1 LAIAV
6 FKRLCP
12 VCGGEISSERLKAGM
27 PCIKCLPENS
37 DTYSILKNVTSSEW
51 GRLVSI
57 GRKVEELDT
66 FFKES
71 IGSRMWSAQKLWAKR
86 VFLNKSFAIIA
97 PTGSGKTV
105 FGILLSLYLAS
116 RGKKVLFVLPT
127 SILVEQVSEKAE
139 NFKDKVGL
147 SHIELAY
154 YHSFLSKKNKEKM
167 LATIKNGKTSIIIVT
182 SNFISRYSSLLSGK
196 KFDLVF
202 VDDVDSILRSSK
214 IFDKIL
220 TYIGFDDKTINL
232 ALKLLDAKTSL
243 NKARRLGLEEEV
255 KKNSKKVDKLTKKL
269 KNKLKNR
276 KTGILIVS
284 GASLRGRR
292 TKRVKLFRELL
303 GFDVGSKTEYLRN
316 IVDVYVNSPDIEGEI
331 VRLVKKLGPGGIIF
345 VPQDKGLEYVRRI
358 DEILKK
364 AGIRS
369 EAYLKPRKGILKRF
383 SSGESDVLVGIASY
397 RSPLTRGIDL
407 PQVIKYVI
415 FAGVPKFKISL
426 NIDDFKP
433 SRMIILLANLRD
445 FLDKKTRYECDR
457 YIVKLRNLVM
467 LYKESLDRIIDAIK
481 TGKKLEGF
489 EGYAQK
495 IILSIYDFLNRVLSD
510 REVIEK
516 IKSEASLKITIDD
529 DGIWFILADPI
540 AYIQGSGRTSRLYSG
555 GISKGLAITVI
566 DDNKAF
572 KQLNEE
578 LSNRLNDFEWKNIK
592 ELDLNGLIKEI
603 SKERELIKA
612 ILEERA
618 ARVLKDPVKTYLLI
632 VESPNKARTISR
644 FYGVPAKRTIENLLV
659 YEINAGDKIIQV
671 TATGG
676 HLLDLVTNEGIFGI
690 RVENGR
696 VIPVY
701 STIKKCL
708 KCREIF
714 VDDIGSCP
722 KCGSKAFR
730 DSIDVIKALR
740 SLAFEVDEVLI
751 GTDPDS
757 EGEKIAWD
765 VALALKPYAEK
776 IRRIEFH
783 EVTLRAINEAL
794 KKPREINENLVK
806 AQIVRRIE
814 DRWIGFGLSVIV
826 QEKFDLKSLS
836 AGRVQTPVLGWIIE
850 KYIGKQKSKI
860 YIAQVK
866 LNNGIYL
873 NFDLKVQNGWE
884 ARRKI
889 KELAN
894 KEVKVEAKEKEV
906 EEIKP
911 PPPYTTDSLLKDA
924 AAILGMSADKTMRIA
939 QELFEM
945 GLITYHRTDSIRV
958 SPLGIS
964 IAKKY
969 ISEKF
974 GSEFYQ
980 GRSWAVGGQGAH
992 ECIRPTRAMDNQD
1005 LAKLIAIGV
1014 LRLPRKLTRDHY
1026 ALYSLIFNRFIASQ
1040 MKTAKVIKTLYSFRI
1055 DSYKVDLAICTGI
1068 KEPGFTLVMRKP
1080 VFKEIDSDK
1089 LTVSDIKYIKS
1100 SKIKILTQGDT
1111 IALMKEKGLGRP
1123 STYAKTISTLLKRRY
1138 VISVGKRGY
1147 LIPVKRGMQVYDFLS
1162 KNFPELV
1169 SEKRTRELLQTMD
1182 KIEEGQIDYQK
1193 VLQVLKEDLTKLRV
1207 LR

>member
-1 LAIAV
+1 V

-12 VCGGEISSERLKAGM
+12 ICGGEISAERLKAGM
-27 PCIKCLPENS
+27 PCARCLHANPGTVLKSVPSSKWGQLVLIKREVEKLDNFF
-37 DTYSILKNVTSSEW
+37 
-51 GRLVSI
+51 
-57 GRKVEELDT
+57 RK
-66 FFKES
+66 S

-105 FGILLSLYLAS
+105 FGVILSLYLAS
-116 RGKKVLFVLPT
+116 KGKKVLFVLPT

-139 NFKDKVGL
+139 TFKNKIGL
-147 SHIELAY
+147 EHITLAY

-167 LATIKNGKTSIIIVT
+167 LATIEKGEASIVIVT
-182 SNFISRYSSLLSGK
+182 SNFISRYSSLLSK
-196 KFDLVF
+196 RRYDLVF

-220 TYIGFDDKTINL
+220 TYIGFSFETIDL
-232 ALKLLDAKTSL
+232 ALKLLDAKTNL
-243 NKARRLGLEEEV
+243 NKARRLGLEKEV
-255 KKNSKKVDKLTKKL
+255 RKNSKKVDRLTKKL
-269 KNKLKNR
+269 KNRLRNEKP
-276 KTGILIVS
+276 GILIVS

-316 IVDVYVNSPDIEGEI
+316 IVDLYVNTTDLEREI
-331 VRLVKKLGPGGIIF
+331 VNLIKRLGPGGIIF
-345 VPQDKGLEYVRRI
+345 VPQDKGLEYVRKLN
-358 DEILKK
+358 EILRE
-364 AGIRS
+364 AGIKS

-383 SSGESDVLVGIASY
+383 SNGESSVLIGIASY

-407 PQVIKYVI
+407 PHVIKYVI
-415 FAGVPKFKISL
+415 FAGVPKFRISL

-445 FLDKKTRYECDR
+445 FLDRRTRYECDR
-457 YIVKLRNLVM
+457 HIVKLRNIVM

-481 TGKKLEGF
+481 TGKKLVGF
-489 EGYAQK
+489 EGYAQNVITSIYNFLNK
-495 IILSIYDFLNRVLSD
+495 ILSN
-510 REVIEK
+510 REVVEK

-529 DGIWFILADPI
+529 RGIWFVLADPI

-555 GISKGLAITVI
+555 GVSKGLAITVV
-566 DDNKAF
+566 DDDKAF
-572 KQLNEE
+572 KQLKEE
-578 LSNRLNDFEWKNIK
+578 LANRLNDFEWKNIS
-592 ELDLNGLIKEI
+592 EVDLDNLIEEI
-603 SKERELIKA
+603 SRERELIKL
-612 ILEERA
+612 IIEGKA
-618 ARVLKDPVKTYLLI
+618 ARILKDPVKTVLLI

-659 YEINAGDKIIQV
+659 YEINAGDRIIQI

-676 HLLDLVTNEGIFGI
+676 HLFDLVTDEGIFGI
-690 RVENGR
+690 RVENNR
-696 VIPVY
+696 IVPVY

-708 KCREIF
+708 KCRETF
-714 VDDIGSCP
+714 VDDVDSCP

-730 DSIDVIKALR
+730 DAVDVIKALR
-740 SLAFEVDEVLI
+740 NLAFEVDEVLI

-794 KKPREINENLVK
+794 KNPREINENLVK
-806 AQIVRRIE
+806 AQVVRRIE

-826 QEKFDLKSLS
+826 QKEFDLKSLS

-860 YIAQVK
+860 YIAQAK

-873 NFDLKVQNGWE
+873 NFDLNVENGWE

-889 KELAN
+889 KELAD
-894 KEVKVEAKEKEV
+894 KEVEVEAKDKRIEEV
-906 EEIKP
+906 NP
-911 PPPYTTDSLLKDA
+911 PPPYSTDSMLKDA
-924 AAILGMSADKTMRIA
+924 AAALGMSTDKTMRIA

-964 IAKKY
+964 IARKY

-974 GSEFYQ
+974 GAEFYQ
-980 GRSWAVGGQGAH
+980 GRSWATGGQGAH
-992 ECIRPTRAMDNQD
+992 ECIRPTRPLDIQD

-1026 ALYSLIFNRFIASQ
+1026 ALYNLIFNRFIASQ
-1040 MKTAKVIKTLYSFRI
+1040 MKAAKIIKTLYSFKI
-1055 DSYKVDLAICTGI
+1055 DSYTVDLAICTGI
-1068 KEPGFTLVMRKP
+1068 KEPGFTLVTRKP
-1080 VFKEIDSDK
+1080 VFKEIDSEK
-1089 LTVSDIKYIKS
+1089 LTISEIKYIKS

-1111 IALMKEKGLGRP
+1111 ISLMKERGLGRP

-1138 VISVGKRGY
+1138 VISIGKRGY
-1147 LIPVKRGMQVYDFLS
+1147 LIPLKRGMKVYDFLS
-1162 KNFPELV
+1162 QNFPELV
-1169 SEKRTRELLQTMD
+1169 SEDRTRELLRTMD
-1182 KIEEGQIDYQK
+1182 KIEEGLIDYQE
-1193 VLQVLKEDLTKLRV
+1193 VLQVLKKDLTKLKV
-1207 LR
+1207 LK